1 VVEDEVKAEF
11 DNGMLKVICPKA
23 QPAEAKKIDVQ
34 VKKK

>member
-1 VVEDEVKAEF
+1 
-11 DNGMLKVICPKA
+11 MLKVICPKA